1 MGKFLKGNIYV
12 TVMAEREKR
21 ENEAEGI
28 FEIIKDE
35 IFPKLIKDIKPQIQE
50 VQRTPIFFFFNLGMS
65 DKIFKAKEGK
75 ETTYL

>member
-12 TVMAEREKR
+12 TVMVEREKR

-28 FEIIKDE
+28 FEVIKDE

-50 VQRTPIFFFFNLGMS
+50 VQRTPIFFF
-65 DKIFKAKEGK
+65 
-75 ETTYL
+75 

>member
-21 ENEAEGI
+21 EKEAEGI
-28 FEIIKDE
+28 FEVIKDE

-50 VQRTPIFFFFNLGMS
+50 VQRIPIFFFNLGMS

>member
-50 VQRTPIFFFFNLGMS
+50 VQRTPIFFFL
-65 DKIFKAKEGK
+65 I
-75 ETTYL
+75 